1 MFVFPINQACSVGLI
16 ANMKETLLL
25 TIVIKVNMDFLKVST
40 EAGHG
45 GACL

>member
-1 MFVFPINQACSVGLI
+1 MFVFLINQACSVGFTVNI
-16 ANMKETLLL
+16 KETLLL
-25 TIVIKVNMDFLKVST
+25 AIGIKVNMDFLKVST

>member
-1 MFVFPINQACSVGLI
+1 MFVFPINQTYSVGFI

-25 TIVIKVNMDFLKVST
+25 AIGIKVNIDFLKVSIET
-40 EAGHG
+40 GHG